1 MSTGSTRITG
11 SIAAVIVVVLI
22 IAFGIYRA
30 ASSHDVSE
38 VPGKD
43 VDSVEKDTA
52 YKSAVDRKVRQD
64 GKRPPDKRLRE
75 GAERIETYSRAQTAA
90 AHALQRVE
98 KELADAQDEETR
110 QRLMKK
116 KELIQKAMANVE
128 DRGEQEDFV
137 R

>member
-1 MSTGSTRITG
+1 MNNNSRRITG
-11 SIAAVIVVVLI
+11 IIAAVIVVALI

-30 ASSHDVSE
+30 ASSHDASE
-38 VPGKD
+38 VTGAE
-43 VDSVEKDTA
+43 SIEKNTS

-64 GKRPPDKRLRE
+64 GKRPSDKRLRE

-98 KELADAQDEETR
+98 KELAEAQDEETR